1 MAPSES
7 YQHVVKGGLKLKGGG
22 GLPTAGG
29 VKKKKKKKD
38 KEVRTCPSPLPRRH
52 NHPTRKIHPVAHP
65 SSPPSTDAQRER
77 EAPLELAAG
86 ENEGDEASGSKPK
99 PKDNRTEAEKRY
111 DEQAERTQARLIEKM
126 ASKSHKDKVRDF
138 NEYLSKL
145 SEHHDIPKVGPG

>member
-1 MAPSES
+1 MLMAPQSAERTALTMAPSES

-65 SSPPSTDAQRER
+65 SRPPHRRA
-77 EAPLELAAG
+77 
-86 ENEGDEASGSKPK
+86 EGTGGTLGARRG
-99 PKDNRTEAEKRY
+99 RKRG
-111 DEQAERTQARLIEKM
+111 R
-126 ASKSHKDKVRDF
+126 
-138 NEYLSKL
+138 
-145 SEHHDIPKVGPG
+145 

>member
-1 MAPSES
+1 MTRLLSSSLFSSE
-7 YQHVVKGGLKLKGGG
+7 
-22 GLPTAGG
+22 
-29 VKKKKKKKD
+29 
-38 KEVRTCPSPLPRRH
+38 
-52 NHPTRKIHPVAHP
+52 
-65 SSPPSTDAQRER
+65 
-77 EAPLELAAG
+77 
-86 ENEGDEASGSKPK
+86 ENKVIKPK